1 MTRQTARQRRHH
13 AYRTVLDV
21 LHPEIAWS
29 LEELAYV
36 AGIRPDAL
44 RRLLLR
50 IELDGELERVPSKRG
65 TGGGSGRGRYLYRL
79 AMRRAA

>member
-1 MTRQTARQRRHH
+1 MTRQTARARRRH

-36 AGIRPDAL
+36 AGIHSNAL

-50 IELDGELERVPSKRG
+50 IEMDGELERVPSHRG
-65 TGGGSGRGRYLYRL
+65 SGGGSGRGRYLYRL

>member
-1 MTRQTARQRRHH
+1 MSARQRANR
-13 AYRTVLDV
+13 AYRVIHEV

-29 LEELAYV
+29 LEELMLITGLRV
-36 AGIRPDAL
+36 APL

-50 IELDGELERVPSKRG
+50 IETDGELERVTSARG
-65 TGGGSGRGRYLYRL
+65 VGGGSGRGRYLYRL